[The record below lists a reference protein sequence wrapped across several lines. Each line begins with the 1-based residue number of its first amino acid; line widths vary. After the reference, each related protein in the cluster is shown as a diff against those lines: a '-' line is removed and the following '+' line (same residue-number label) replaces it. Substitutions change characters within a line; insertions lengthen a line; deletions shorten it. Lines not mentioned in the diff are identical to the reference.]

1 VLAWLAEDSLN
12 ARQIVTTLA
21 IHCQMAQSAQATKR
35 CGQCKNLKPVT
46 DFCRVNRNRHG
57 LHSLCKDC
65 RAMKRAE
72 TRARHPRPKAP
83 DLRQCKRCMEWFSR
97 AETGT
102 LVYCADACFRNRKAV
117 TPVYEQRDA
126 KSSRA
131 RAVARADLPGNHLA
145 RMQAHP
151 QPQLDTVRAPDMGL
165 LTAEGAS
172 DGRVEVVPPC
182 CDLAVGDF
190 EHTHDRHRYLDTV
203 LTA

>member
-21 IHCQMAQSAQATKR
+21 IQLPDGAVGAGDQAVRPMQESAAGHRFLPRQSESSRPAFLVQGLSGDEEGRDARQASATE
-35 CGQCKNLKPVT
+35 G
-46 DFCRVNRNRHG
+46 
-57 LHSLCKDC
+57 
-65 RAMKRAE
+65 
-72 TRARHPRPKAP
+72 TRLAAV
-83 DLRQCKRCMEWFSR
+83 QEVYGVVSR

-131 RAVARADLPGNHLA
+131 RAVARADLPGNHLT

-190 EHTHDRHRYLDTV
+190 EDTHDRHRYLDTV